1 MVAGELGAS
10 GVHAVKRVGM
20 EIASGAG
27 NAIIQPQVPAANRVR
42 DLPYQP
48 SFVKKHRVLVRL
60 TLAIILN
67 NLVYRAKASTRLF
80 VV

>member
-1 MVAGELGAS
+1 MALQLLMVAGELGAS

-42 DLPYQP
+42 DLPCQP
-48 SFVKKHRVLVRL
+48 SLARKHRVLVR
-60 TLAIILN
+60 I
-67 NLVYRAKASTRLF
+67 
-80 VV
+80 